1 MIEPLDMLDVWT
13 MPGSFR
19 RTVGWRANRAIQYA
33 ELLERVF
40 AWRRLLARLSGE
52 RFALYLSDS
61 LEFAAAL
68 FGAWHAGKTIFL
80 PGDKLPATCASLRQ
94 SVDGYLGE
102 FGPDWYPET
111 PQPQDTIGDSMH
123 LGSVRPDFVGV
134 VLFTSGSTGV
144 AQGIPKKL
152 SQLSREV
159 ATLERQFGV
168 IMGTADIVATVS
180 HQHIYGLLFK
190 VLWPLTAGRPIHAKS
205 FSFLEEI
212 NALPAQRGFV
222 LVSSPAHLKR
232 LPQNL
237 ALVADTKAP
246 RAVFSSGGPLSCE
259 AAQETKRALG
269 VVPIEVYGSSE
280 TGGIAWREQR
290 LQRTR
295 GQETWRPMPGVEWRI
310 AVGDNLLEVR
320 SPNLPDEN
328 WFRTADR
335 ATAVDGGR
343 FQLLGR
349 SDRIV
354 KIEEKRVSLG
364 IIEEQLKKSPL
375 IADACTITTEGRRL
389 GVAACIVLSAEGR
402 AKMAQ
407 VGKLALNRMLR
418 DGLRPFVEPV
428 GLPRVWRYLDRL
440 PVDAQGKTTYAALR
454 ELIRGDFSAPVLP
467 RQRLIERDQHH
478 AVLQLTAPSNLL
490 YFDGHF
496 SEMPILAGVVQVDW
510 VIFYGRQY
518 FSLPPVFHGVQ
529 ALKFQ
534 RVIAP
539 EKPFTLELNC
549 EADHNSLIFKITSQ
563 AGQHASGRILF
574 GAENV

>member
-1 MIEPLDMLDVWT
+1 MIEPLDMLDIWMT
-13 MPGSFR
+13 PGSSR
-19 RTVGWRANRAIQYA
+19 RTVGWRGDRSIQYP

-40 AWRRLLARLSGE
+40 VWRRLLGRLSGE
-52 RFALYLSDS
+52 RFALCLSDS

-80 PGDKLPATCASLRQ
+80 PGDKLPATCAGLQQ

-102 FGPDWYPET
+102 FGPDWDPEA
-111 PQPQDTIGDSMH
+111 PQPLDTIGDSMH
-123 LGSVRPDFVGV
+123 LDSLRPDSIGV

-152 SQLSREV
+152 LQLSREV
-159 ATLERQFGV
+159 ATLERQFGHIV
-168 IMGTADIVATVS
+168 KNADVVATVS

-190 VLWPLTAGRPIHAKS
+190 VLWPLTAGRAVHARS

-212 NALPAQRGFV
+212 KALPARQDFV

-237 ALVADTKAP
+237 AWPAGTSAP
-246 RAVFSSGGPLSCE
+246 RAVFSSGGPLSFD
-259 AAQETKRALG
+259 AAQETERVFG

-280 TGGIAWREQR
+280 TGGIAWREQGI
-290 LQRTR
+290 QRIR
-295 GQETWRPMPGVEWRI
+295 GHETWTPMPGVEWRI
-310 AVGDNLLEVR
+310 AVEDNLLEVR

-328 WFRTADR
+328 WFRMADR
-335 ATAVDGGR
+335 AIAVDGQC

-354 KIEEKRVSLG
+354 KIEEKRVSLS
-364 IIEEQLKKSPL
+364 IIEEQLKSSAL
-375 IADACTITTEGRRL
+375 IADACAITTEGRRQ

-407 VGKLALNRMLR
+407 VGKLGLNRMFR
-418 DGLRPFVEPV
+418 DELRPFVEPV
-428 GLPRVWRYLDRL
+428 GLPRVWRYLDGL

-467 RQRLIERDQHH
+467 KQRLIERDEHH
-478 AVLQLTAPSNLL
+478 AILQLTAPSNLL

-496 SEMPILAGVVQVDW
+496 SGMPILAGVVQVDW
-510 VIFYGRQY
+510 AIFYGRQY
-518 FSLPPVFHGVQ
+518 FPLPPVFHGIQ

-539 EKPFTLELNC
+539 EKPFTLELVYQ
-549 EADHNSLIFKITSQ
+549 ADHACLIFKITSQ

-574 GAENV
+574 GAEDV